1 MTAYWV
7 ILVAGVWV
15 VLSPFFLLSGSSL
28 KWSNVIFGI
37 LIAALTYYSSTSKL
51 K

>member
-1 MTAYWV
+1 MASYWV
-7 ILVAGVWV
+7 TLVSGVWV
-15 VLSPFFLLSGSSL
+15 ILSPFFLSGDGL

-37 LIAALTYYSSTSKL
+37 VIAALTYYGSTSKL

>member
-7 ILVAGVWV
+7 TLVASVWV
-15 VLSPFFLLSGSSL
+15 VLSPFFVSSSTL
-28 KWSNVIFGI
+28 KWSNVLFGI
-37 LIAALTYYSSTSKL
+37 VIAALTYYGSTSKP

>member
-7 ILVAGVWV
+7 TLFAGVWV
-15 VLSPFFLLSGSSL
+15 ALSPFFVLGSSL

-37 LIAALTYYSSTSKL
+37 VIAALTYYGSISKP

>member
-1 MTAYWV
+1 MAAYWV
-7 ILVAGVWV
+7 GLLAGVWV
-15 VLSPFFLLSGSSL
+15 VLSPFFLQGNGL

-37 LIAALTYYSSTSKL
+37 VIVAITYYGTMKP

>member
-7 ILVAGVWV
+7 TLIAGVWV
-15 VLSPFFLLSGSSL
+15 ALSPFFLLASTL
-28 KWSNVIFGI
+28 KWSNVVFGI
-37 LIAALTYYSSTSKL
+37 AIAALTYYGSTSKL

>member
-1 MTAYWV
+1 MSAYWV
-7 ILVAGVWV
+7 TLLAGVWV
-15 VLSPFFLLSGSSL
+15 VLSPFFLSGSGL

-37 LIAALTYYSSTSKL
+37 VVVALTYYGSTMKP

>member
-1 MTAYWV
+1 MTTYWV

-15 VLSPFFLLSGSSL
+15 VLSPFFLSGGNL

-37 LIAALTYYSSTSKL
+37 VIAALTYYGSTSKP